1 MIPAVSSQLL
11 LLSIVYALL
20 ACLLLVLC
28 LATRWHWSL
37 KAGLVV
43 LVSGFY
49 LFSFETFKGL
59 AGWPA
64 EDQLPEKFVLL
75 SAVFDEPSPGRGH
88 PGAIFLWVNPMKDD
102 APLEMPRQF
111 KLPYEKDLHRI
122 LGDGIKKARD
132 GNTQMGETQPRPR
145 RGGLAWL
152 RPAGDDKVEIK
163 LRDLPRA
170 QLPEK

>member
-11 LLSIVYALL
+11 LLVIVYALL
-20 ACLLLVLC
+20 AFLLLVLC

-37 KAGLVV
+37 KAALVL

-49 LFSFETFKGL
+49 LFSNQTFRGL

-64 EDQLPEKFVLL
+64 EDALPARFIFL

-88 PGAIFLWVNPMKDD
+88 PGAIYLWVHPMKDD
-102 APLEMPRQF
+102 RPLEMPRQF

-132 GNTQMGETQPRPR
+132 GNTQMGEAEPR
-145 RGGLAWL
+145 RGQGGLAWL

>member
-11 LLSIVYALL
+11 LLAIVYALL
-20 ACLLLVLC
+20 AFLLLVLC
-28 LATRWHWSL
+28 LGTRWRWSL
-37 KAGLVV
+37 KVALVLV
-43 LVSGFY
+43 VSGFY
-49 LFSFETFKGL
+49 MFSWQSLRGMS
-59 AGWPA
+59 GWPA
-64 EDQLPEKFVLL
+64 DDELPAKFILL

-88 PGAIFLWVNPMKDD
+88 PGAIYLWVNPMKDNQ
-102 APLEMPRQF
+102 PLEMPRQF

-132 GNTQMGETQPRPR
+132 GNTQLGETEPR
-145 RGGLAWL
+145 RGQGGLAWL
-152 RPAGDDKVEIK
+152 RPAANDKVEIK

>member
-11 LLSIVYALL
+11 LLAIVYALL
-20 ACLLLVLC
+20 AFLLLILC

-37 KAGLVV
+37 KTALVV

-49 LFSFETFKGL
+49 GFSFQTFHGL

-64 EDQLPEKFVLL
+64 EDELPQKFVLL
-75 SAVFDEPSPGRGH
+75 SAVFDEPSSGRGH
-88 PGAIFLWVNPMKDD
+88 PGAIYLWVHPMKDD
-102 APLEMPRQF
+102 APLAMPRQF

-132 GNTQMGETQPRPR
+132 GNTQLGETEPR
-145 RGGLAWL
+145 RGQGGLAWL
-152 RPAGDDKVEIK
+152 RPAANDKVEIK

>member
-11 LLSIVYALL
+11 LLAIVYALL
-20 ACLLLVLC
+20 AFLLLVLC
-28 LATRWHWSL
+28 LATRWRLTL
-37 KAGLVV
+37 KVALVL

-49 LFSFETFKGL
+49 VFSWQALRGMS
-59 AGWPA
+59 GWPA
-64 EDQLPEKFVLL
+64 DDALPRRFILL
-75 SAVFDEPSPGRGH
+75 SAVFDEPSPARGH
-88 PGAIFLWVNPMKDD
+88 PGAIYLWVHPMKDD
-102 APLEMPRQF
+102 QPLAMPRQF

-122 LGDGIKKARD
+122 LGDGVKKARD
-132 GNTQMGETQPRPR
+132 GNTQMGESEPR
-145 RGGLAWL
+145 RGQGGLAWL